1 MRPRWTLLVLVLSAM
16 AATMPV
22 VAQSPDVRGAVRGT
36 VGYGMLYLD
45 EPWAFAAGGSM
56 RLYVYKRLSVEPE
69 FVTARGPRFK
79 QWTFVP
85 NVALDLADRGAKVT
99 PYVIGGLG
107 YFHELDK
114 MINYT
119 RSELAWNGGIGVR
132 VRAGGRFFVAP
143 EFRVGH
149 ITRATVSVGYVF

>member
-1 MRPRWTLLVLVLSAM
+1 MLRQVLCCLLILTL
-16 AATMPV
+16 AAAMPV
-22 VAQSPDVRGAVRGT
+22 AAQSSDVHGAVRGT
-36 VGYGMLYLD
+36 AGYAMLYLD

-69 FVTARGPRFK
+69 FMTARGPRFK

-85 NVALDLADRGAKVT
+85 NVALDLADPGAKVT

-119 RSELAWNGGIGVR
+119 RGELAWNGGIGVR
-132 VRAGGRFFVAP
+132 VRAGGRLFVAP

-149 ITRATVSVGYVF
+149 ITRAAVSLGYVF

>member
-1 MRPRWTLLVLVLSAM
+1 M

-22 VAQSPDVRGAVRGT
+22 AAQSSDVRGAVRVT
-36 VGYGMLYLD
+36 AGYAKLYLD
-45 EPWAFAAGGSM
+45 EPWTFAAGGSM

-69 FVTARGPRFK
+69 FMAARLPRFK

-85 NVALDLADRGAKVT
+85 NVALDLADPGAKVT

-119 RSELAWNGGIGVR
+119 HGGLAWNGGIGARVR
-132 VRAGGRFFVAP
+132 VGGRLFVAP

-149 ITRATVSVGYVF
+149 ISRVAVSFGYVF

>member
-1 MRPRWTLLVLVLSAM
+1 MLREALCCFLILML
-16 AATMPV
+16 AAAVPV
-22 VAQSPDVRGAVRGT
+22 AAQSSEVHGAVRGT
-36 VGYGMLYLD
+36 AGYAMLYLD

-69 FVTARGPRFK
+69 FMMARLPLFK

-107 YFHELDK
+107 YFHELEK
-114 MINYT
+114 MINY
-119 RSELAWNGGIGVR
+119 SHGAVAWNGGIGVR
-132 VRAGGRFFVAP
+132 VRAGGRLFVAP

-149 ITRATVSVGYVF
+149 ISRATVSVGYVF